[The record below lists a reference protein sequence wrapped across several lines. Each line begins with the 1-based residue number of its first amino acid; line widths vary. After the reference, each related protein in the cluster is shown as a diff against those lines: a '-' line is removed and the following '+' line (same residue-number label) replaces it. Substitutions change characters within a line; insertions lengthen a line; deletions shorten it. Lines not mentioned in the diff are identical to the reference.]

1 MASSGLKPEAQTG
14 FAAADAYDAHRP
26 TFTPDA
32 VETLLKKLEV
42 AGVDRARVADLAA
55 GTGKFTEILS
65 ARPENFEIVAIEP
78 HDAMRK
84 QLSRKQLRG
93 VSVVKGAAEDLS
105 ELEDGSFAALVAA
118 QVRYFTFLKKS
129 C

>member
-42 AGVDRARVADLAA
+42 AGVDGARVADLAA

-78 HDAMRK
+78 HDAMRE